1 MIDVFLC
8 APRSLLMDQ
17 VQVAESCL
25 FMGIQFEQYSLS
37 SELVGGGNSVVARIE
52 NVAGPILR
60 ELVFAQLE

>member
-1 MIDVFLC
+1 
-8 APRSLLMDQ
+8 MDQ

-37 SELVGGGNSVVARIE
+37 SQLVGGGNSVVARIKD
-52 NVAGPILR
+52 VAGPILR